1 MKRKRK
7 NTTATNDICT
17 QKRREFAKVEAETR
31 LTCVKVVFRK
41 QKQTCRKLEQRG
53 LCEMKTA
60 QSLASVSPELV
71 FINYFFLFF
80 LSFYHI
86 AAVDLSQV
94 QLNLQ
99 AKTGRLSQFRANT
112 LNQKEVEHR
121 REVHAGVHSTVPF
134 SKAVGF
140 T

>member
-1 MKRKRK
+1 MKS
-7 NTTATNDICT
+7 DSS
-17 QKRREFAKVEAETR
+17 
-31 LTCVKVVFRK
+31 
-41 QKQTCRKLEQRG
+41 
-53 LCEMKTA
+53 EMKTA
-60 QSLASVSPELV
+60 QSLGSVSPELV

-121 REVHAGVHSTVPF
+121 REVLAGVHSTVPF

>member
-1 MKRKRK
+1 MKS
-7 NTTATNDICT
+7 DSS
-17 QKRREFAKVEAETR
+17 
-31 LTCVKVVFRK
+31 
-41 QKQTCRKLEQRG
+41 
-53 LCEMKTA
+53 EMKTA

-86 AAVDLSQV
+86 AAVDQSQV

-121 REVHAGVHSTVPF
+121 REVHAGVHSTVPLF
-134 SKAVGF
+134 QGSRFYITARSFQADKTLF
-140 T
+140 QSSNSPQSIIFCFDI

>member
-1 MKRKRK
+1 MKS
-7 NTTATNDICT
+7 DSS
-17 QKRREFAKVEAETR
+17 
-31 LTCVKVVFRK
+31 
-41 QKQTCRKLEQRG
+41 
-53 LCEMKTA
+53 EMKTA

-86 AAVDLSQV
+86 TAVDLSQV

-112 LNQKEVEHR
+112 LNQKAVEHR

>member
-1 MKRKRK
+1 MKS
-7 NTTATNDICT
+7 DSS
-17 QKRREFAKVEAETR
+17 
-31 LTCVKVVFRK
+31 
-41 QKQTCRKLEQRG
+41 
-53 LCEMKTA
+53 EMKTA
-60 QSLASVSPELV
+60 QSLASVWFSLTT
-71 FINYFFLFF
+71 FFLFF

-112 LNQKEVEHR
+112 LNQKELEHR
-121 REVHAGVHSTVPF
+121 REVHAGVHSTVPL
-134 SKAVGF
+134 SMAGF